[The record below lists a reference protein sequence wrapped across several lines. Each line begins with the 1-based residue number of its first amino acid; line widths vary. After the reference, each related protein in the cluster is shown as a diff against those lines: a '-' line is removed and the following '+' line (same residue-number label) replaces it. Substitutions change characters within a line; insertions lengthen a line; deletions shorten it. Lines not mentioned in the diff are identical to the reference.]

1 MLDGEA
7 VAMIKIE
14 NLSFVYPD
22 GTQALKDVSLEIL
35 NGEILALI
43 GASGCGKTTLLK
55 NLIGLLKPTRGRLWL
70 EGREFRYFK
79 PEEIFRRVGMVFQDP
94 NDQLFAATVEQD
106 VAFGGV
112 NLGFTAE
119 EVDQRVKEA
128 LQMVEA
134 QELSGKGI
142 HTLSFGQKKR
152 ISLAGVLAMGP
163 SLILLDEPTSG
174 LDPRSV
180 SAIMRLLRTL
190 NKEKRITMVISTHD
204 VELIPLFCDRVAVMG
219 GGMIKEMGT
228 SESIFTDVALLRKSG
243 MRLPRITHLMEILQE
258 EDGIVLSQM
267 PLTIGAARRE
277 LLKLLTGGETVGP
290 TQRE

>member
-1 MLDGEA
+1 
-7 VAMIKIE
+7 MIRTE
-14 NLSFVYPD
+14 QLWFTYPD

-35 NGEILALI
+35 DREVLGLI

-55 NLIGLLKPTRGRLWL
+55 HLIGLLKPSGGRLWL
-70 EGREFRYFK
+70 EGREFHCFK
-79 PEEIFRRVGMVFQDP
+79 PEEVFRRVGMVFQDP

-106 VAFGGV
+106 VAFGAV
-112 NLGFTAE
+112 NLGLKPE
-119 EVDQRVKEA
+119 EVDHRVKEA

-134 QELSGKGI
+134 PELAGKAI

-180 SAIMRLLRTL
+180 SAIMRLLRRL
-190 NKEKRITMVISTHD
+190 NREKGITMVVSTHD

-219 GGMIKEMGT
+219 GGMIATIGT
-228 SESIFTDVALLRKSG
+228 PASVFADVISLRDNG
-243 MRLPRITHLMEILQE
+243 MRLPRIAHLTEILQR
-258 EDGIVLSQM
+258 EDGIPFSRVPM
-267 PLTIGAARRE
+267 TIGEARRE
-277 LLKLLTGGETVGP
+277 IGRILSDKDKDGDGGPAISQT
-290 TQRE
+290 